1 MGKQADKEDREL
13 AEKIGGKLR
22 PLRESKGLPLASV
35 ASACGCHAETV
46 RRIEAGENL
55 PSARMV
61 VKLAEFYEI
70 TPNDLLL

>member
-13 AEKIGGKLR
+13 AEKIGAKLR
-22 PLRESKGLPLASV
+22 PLRESKKLPLSAV
-35 ASACGCHAETV
+35 ADACGCHAETV

-61 VKLAEFYEI
+61 LNLAEFYEI